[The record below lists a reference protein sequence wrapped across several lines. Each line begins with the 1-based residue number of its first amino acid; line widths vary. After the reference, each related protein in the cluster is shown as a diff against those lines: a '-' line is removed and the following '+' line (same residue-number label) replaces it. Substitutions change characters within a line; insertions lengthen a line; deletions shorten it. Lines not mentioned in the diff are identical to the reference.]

1 MIPTD
6 ILIAMPQLFS
16 SERIIELTRQLV
28 AINSVVG
35 TAGETA
41 LGEHLHALLKSE
53 LEGLPACSL
62 QYIQTREGHRPPSL
76 LAFWRSPANTK
87 RTLILMGHYDVVG
100 HESYG
105 SLADFAMDSEALRAA
120 YLKGSDPQLREAA
133 TDPDWVF
140 GRGWLDMK
148 SGIAVIIELFLG
160 IARQNDLVLNIVLLL
175 CPDEE
180 SQSRG
185 LYATLPELDKL
196 REREQL
202 EFVQLMNADYCS
214 PLFAGDDRRFLYSGT
229 VGKFTLGLSV
239 FGTTT
244 HAGETFG
251 GVNSSAL
258 AGYLAYAVE
267 HDRRFLQG
275 FRGEWLPPPTVLQL
289 ADNRT
294 RYDVMTTSSAALY
307 ANVFNLEHDHKKL
320 WRNVL
325 QELRRLLRIYD
336 AQMRR
341 RYNRFCARADLRPL
355 RDKRPPE
362 LIDFATLLQR
372 AAEHSGRPADELL
385 QEARRSLA
393 ATDERRAGIEVVARL
408 AALLP
413 QGRALVVASLLHPWY
428 PARIERDPARLAV
441 LREVCEQQGLTHH
454 HIYPYIS
461 DMSAFAWQQGLPQIL
476 GLQSPLDQTP
486 DSPELLEGLAC
497 PVLNIGPFGIGA
509 HTGQERSRLGWL
521 SLGLPQ
527 AIQALI
533 EKLAN

>member
-1 MIPTD
+1 M
-6 ILIAMPQLFS
+6 LVAMPQLFS

-41 LGEHLHALLKSE
+41 LGDHLEQLLQRETS
-53 LEGLPACSL
+53 GLPG
-62 QYIQTREGHRPPSL
+62 ISL
-76 LAFWRSPANTK
+76 LRIDRHDDHKPPTLLALWRSPQATR
-87 RTLILMGHYDVVG
+87 RTIILMGHYDVVG
-100 HESYG
+100 LEPYA
-105 SLADFAMDSEALRAA
+105 SLEDLALDSEALRAA
-120 YLKGSDPQLREAA
+120 YAAGPDPQMCSAA
-133 TDPDWVF
+133 ADPDWVF

-148 SGIAVIIELFLG
+148 SGIAVNIELFLG
-160 IARQNDLVLNIVLLL
+160 IARRNELPLNLLLLL
-175 CPDEE
+175 CSDEE

-185 LYATLPELDKL
+185 LYAALPELNRL
-196 REREQL
+196 QREDGL
-202 EFVQLMNADYCS
+202 EYIQVVNTDFCS
-214 PLFAGDDRRFLYSGT
+214 PLFEGDNRRYLYSGT

-244 HAGETFG
+244 HVGETFG

-258 AGYLAYAVE
+258 AGYLAYALE

-275 FRGEWLPPPTVLQL
+275 YRGEWLPPPTVLHL

-294 RYDVMTTSSAALY
+294 RYDTMTTSAAALY
-307 ANVFNLEHDHKKL
+307 ANVFNLEADHKKL
-320 WRNVL
+320 WRDILHEL
-325 QELRRLLRIYD
+325 QRLLRRYD
-336 AQMRR
+336 SEMRK
-341 RYNRFCARADLRPL
+341 RYNRFSARANLAPV

-372 AAEHSGRPADELL
+372 VAAHSGRPADELL
-385 QEARRSLA
+385 SEARSDLES
-393 ATDERRAGIEVVARL
+393 TDERQAGIEVVTRL
-408 AALLP
+408 VTLLP
-413 QGRALVVASLLHPWY
+413 QDRSIVVASLLHPWY
-428 PARIERDPARLAV
+428 TPRIEQDQARLAV
-441 LREVCEQQGLTHH
+441 LREVCDQQALTQR

-461 DMSAFAWQQGLPQIL
+461 DMSAFAWREGVPEIL
-476 GLQSPLDQTP
+476 GQQSPLDQTP
-486 DSPELLEGLAC
+486 DSPELLAGVSC

-521 SLGLPQ
+521 SEGLPA